1 MNSSPKCGENNVA
14 GQVCNVLTAT
24 DPEGSKVS
32 CSLTSITGDP
42 NPPGDND
49 NEVKYDQ
56 DTITGCKAY
65 SRTQTAHNIGPPSAQ
80 QRKEIQY
87 KIYGLL
93 MGCDP
98 S

>member
-14 GQVCNVLTAT
+14 GDVCYMLTAT

-32 CSLTSITGDP
+32 CSLTTITGDP
-42 NPPGDND
+42 TAANGD
-49 NEVKYDQ
+49 EVKYDQ

-87 KIYGLL
+87 KTYGLL
-93 MGCDP
+93 MGCD
-98 S
+98 SS